1 MINIIK
7 KINLTKNTLIFI
19 MGALFVLLFLR
30 QCDKIE
36 DLKVELKQVEVVAD
50 RNYNNLVASQDSIK
64 TYIDKNDNLVSQIKS
79 FEFDIN
85 DSNLKNKTLL
95 KKYSSVLNENKK
107 IKGINTLISTELSI
121 KDSIIN
127 SQSNI
132 VQDSTSITIN
142 FNDEKKWDTY
152 NWRTFNGQLKL
163 IKNESKYSILN
174 SKFNFNQGISLKTSI
189 VNENGR
195 NVLRITTPYDRI
207 KFTDIENINLVN
219 DKLNPVLQRP
229 KNWSIGI
236 GVQYGININTDQ
248 FVSNGISV
256 GIGVQ
261 YSPSWLK
268 F

>member
-1 MINIIK
+1 MTQSIKQHFNIIK
-7 KINLTKNTLIFI
+7 YIIFI
-19 MGALFVLLFLR
+19 IFVLAFIY
-30 QCDKIE
+30 QCEKNNS
-36 DLKVELKQVEVVAD
+36 LKTEIKQVEIVAD

-64 TYIDKNDNLVSQIKS
+64 TYIDKNNNLVSQIKS

-85 DSNLKNKTLL
+85 DSKLENKTLL
-95 KKYSSVLNENKK
+95 KKYSAVLNENKK
-107 IKGINTLISTELSI
+107 IKGINTLISTELNI

-174 SKFNFNQGISLKTSI
+174 SKFNFDQGISLKTSI
-189 VNENGR
+189 INEKGR
-195 NVLRITTPYDRI
+195 NILRITTPYNRI
-207 KFTDIENINLVN
+207 KFTNIENINLVN

-236 GVQYGININTDQ
+236 GIQYGININTDQ

>member
-1 MINIIK
+1 MIHLLKQNYNSIK
-7 KINLTKNTLIFI
+7 YILLIV
-19 MGALFVLLFLR
+19 FVMLFLH
-30 QCDKIE
+30 QCNQIQQ
-36 DLKVELKQVEVVAD
+36 LKTEIKQVEVVAD
-50 RNYNNLVASQDSIK
+50 RNYNNLIASQDSIK
-64 TYIDKNDNLVSQIKS
+64 TYIDENNNLVSQIKS

-85 DSNLKNKTLL
+85 DNNLKNKTLL

-107 IKGINTLISTELSI
+107 LKSINTLISTELNI
-121 KDSIIN
+121 RDSIIN
-127 SQSNI
+127 SQSDI
-132 VQDSTSITIN
+132 VQDSTSITIK

-174 SKFNFNQGISLKTSI
+174 SKFNFDQGISLKTSI
-189 VNENGR
+189 INENGR
-195 NVLRITTPYDRI
+195 NILKITTPYDRI

-219 DKLNPVLQRP
+219 DKLNPILQRP

-236 GVQYGININTDQ
+236 GIQYGININIDQ

-261 YSPSWLK
+261 YSPNWLR